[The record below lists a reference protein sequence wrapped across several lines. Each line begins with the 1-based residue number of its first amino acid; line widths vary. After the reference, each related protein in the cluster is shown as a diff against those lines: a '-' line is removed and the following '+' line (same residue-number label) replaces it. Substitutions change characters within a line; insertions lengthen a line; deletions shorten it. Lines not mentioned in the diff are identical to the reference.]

1 MKFSVI
7 IPVYNMEKYVRRCLD
22 SVLGQKIDDFEV
34 IAIDDGS
41 TDNSHRILDEYSAIF
56 PQVHVIHQEN
66 SGIGAAYRNGL
77 KNASGEYI
85 CFVDSDDYIDSSLL
99 QDLNEVV
106 EQYRHPSVI
115 QFGLLFEDESSKVIR
130 CDYPKAS
137 VLYGNREILK
147 GHFEQF
153 PTPSLACRAF
163 KKELFDDVIYLDQ
176 NIGIDEI
183 LIVQL
188 LLKASVIINLEKCY
202 YHVFLR
208 EASVSR
214 NDLTRARLKQF
225 INVYDILKDV
235 TKNSSLYAYNNILI
249 KWLKLIQELFFER
262 GMNDQDKAFFLKEFK
277 ETYSTVKG
285 TEEYHS
291 QNTIYKI
298 GVCVFA
304 LCPDLYRIL
313 RKNK

>member
-41 TDNSHRILDEYSAIF
+41 TDNSPRILDEYSANYR
-56 PQVHVIHQEN
+56 QVRVLHQKN
-66 SGIGAAYRNGL
+66 SGIGGAIRSGL
-77 KNASGEYI
+77 RVACGEYI
-85 CFVDSDDYIDSSLL
+85 CFVDSDDYIDACLL
-99 QDLNEVV
+99 QDLDEIIDR
-106 EQYRHPSVI
+106 YHHPSAI
-115 QFGLLFEDESSKVIR
+115 QFGLLFEDESQKEIR
-130 CDYPKAS
+130 RDYPKKAE
-137 VLYGNREILK
+137 LKGNQEILK
-147 GHFEQF
+147 EHFERFQ
-153 PTPSLACRAF
+153 TPSLACRAF
-163 KKELFDDVIYLDQ
+163 KKELFDDVVYLDQ

-188 LLKASVIINLEKCY
+188 LLKASTIINLEKCY

-225 INVYDILKDV
+225 INVYDVLKDV

-262 GMNDQDKAFFLKEFK
+262 GMNDQDKAFFIKEFK

-285 TEEYHS
+285 TEEYNS
-291 QNTIYKI
+291 QNTVYKI